1 VVLLVLFGF
10 VAGAA
15 TALSPCVLPV
25 LPVALAAGATGG
37 RRRPLGVVTGLVV
50 SFTFATVALVYL
62 LSALGLPDKLFR
74 TLAIVVLAVAG
85 VALIVPAAAA
95 RIEAWL
101 TRIAPRAPAR
111 AVTASRR
118 TGHLPVLAQNR
129 DGFGSGL
136 LLGLSLGFVYAPCA
150 GPILAGV
157 ITVSASQN
165 FTAGRLAVA
174 FAYSFGSAVVLY
186 ALMLGGRRLTAPLA
200 RRSGAFQQAMGVVLV
215 AVAVVMATELDIR
228 FENQIADSL
237 PAILVN
243 PSKDIEEASATRDRL
258 ADLRGDS
265 HGTVAEAATRADA
278 GKRLSVLG
286 RAPAI
291 QDTQRWWNT
300 PGERPLTLS
309 SLRGRVV
316 LIDFWTYSCINCLR
330 TLPALRAWDGRYRRD
345 GLTIIGMHAPE
356 FPFERDAGNV
366 GRAIDRNR
374 LRYPI
379 AQDNDFAN
387 WSAYGNQ
394 YWPAKYLIDARG
406 RVRYVHFGEGAYDRT
421 ERAIRTLLAEAGRDR
436 LGRMSAARVERPRGV
451 QTPESY
457 LGAERAERFL
467 NGAIGTGTHD
477 YRLSGDA
484 IATLP
489 PAHLAYEGRWRI
501 SDSHATAA
509 GPGARIHL
517 NFSASRVFLVLG
529 SHGGPHAVRV
539 AVDGRPRGV
548 VTVRGNRLYELVR
561 LQRAGQHRLALTL
574 APGTEAYAFTFG

>member
-1 VVLLVLFGF
+1 MALLVLFAF

-37 RRRPLGVVTGLVV
+37 RRRPLGVVTGLVL

-74 TLAIVVLAVAG
+74 TLAIVVLGVAG
-85 VALIVPAAAA
+85 VALLVPAAAA

-101 TRIAPRAPAR
+101 SRIGPRAPAR
-111 AVTASRR
+111 VR
-118 TGHLPVLAQNR
+118 G
-129 DGFGSGL
+129 DGFGSGV
-136 LLGLSLGFVYAPCA
+136 LLGISLGFVYAPCA

-157 ITVSASQN
+157 ITVSASQD

-174 FAYSFGSAVVLY
+174 LAYSAGSAVVLY

-200 RRSGAFQQAMGVVLV
+200 RRSGAFQQAMGVVLLGF
-215 AVAVVMATELDIR
+215 AVVMATELDIR
-228 FENQIADSL
+228 FENRIAASL
-237 PAILVN
+237 PAVLVN

-258 ADLRGDS
+258 ADLRGAS
-265 HGTVAEAATRADA
+265 GGTVAEAATRADP
-278 GKRLSVLG
+278 GKRLAVIG
-286 RAPAI
+286 RAPEI
-291 QDTQRWWNT
+291 RDTQRWFNT
-300 PGERPLTLS
+300 SGGRPLSLR

-316 LIDFWTYSCINCLR
+316 LIDFWTYSCINCIR
-330 TLPALRAWDGRYRRD
+330 TLPALRAWDSRYRHD

-366 GRAIDRNR
+366 EAAIARNR
-374 LRYPI
+374 LRYPV
-379 AQDNDFAN
+379 AQDNDFATWN
-387 WSAYGNQ
+387 AYGNQ

-406 RVRYVHFGEGAYDRT
+406 RVRYVHFGEGGYDRT
-421 ERAIRTLLAEAGRDR
+421 EHAIRALLAEAGRGS
-436 LGRMSAARVERPRGV
+436 LGRMADARVARPHGV

-457 LGAERAERFL
+457 LGAERAQRFL
-467 NGAIGTGTHD
+467 NGAIEPGVHD
-477 YRLSGDA
+477 YRLPAGA
-484 IATLP
+484 IAALP
-489 PAHLAYEGRWRI
+489 AAHLAYEGRWHVGA
-501 SDSHATAA
+501 SHATAA

-529 SHGGPHAVRV
+529 ARGGPHAVRV
-539 AVDGRPRGV
+539 EVDGSPRRT

-561 LQRAGQHRLALTL
+561 LRRPGEHRLALTL

>member
-1 VVLLVLFGF
+1 VALLVLFGF

-74 TLAIVVLAVAG
+74 TLAIVVLGIAG
-85 VALIVPAAAA
+85 VVLIVPGAAA
-95 RIEAWL
+95 RVEAW
-101 TRIAPRAPAR
+101 IARVVPRAPAR
-111 AVTASRR
+111 VN
-118 TGHLPVLAQNR
+118 GE
-129 DGFGSGL
+129 GFGSGV
-136 LLGLSLGFVYAPCA
+136 LLGLSLGLVYAPCA

-157 ITVSASQN
+157 ITVSASQD

-174 FAYSFGSAVVLY
+174 LAYSAGSAVVLY

-200 RRSGAFQQAMGVVLV
+200 RRSGTFQQAMGVVLLV
-215 AVAVVMATELDIR
+215 VAVVMATELDIR
-228 FENQIADSL
+228 FENRIAADL

-243 PSKDIEEASATRDRL
+243 PSKDLEDASATRERL
-258 ADLRGDS
+258 ADLRGGRA
-265 HGTVAEAATRADA
+265 GTVAEAATRSDG
-278 GKRLSVLG
+278 GKRLAVLG
-286 RAPAI
+286 PAPEI
-291 QDTQRWWNT
+291 TDTQRWWNT
-300 PGERPLTLS
+300 PGNRPLTLR

-316 LIDFWTYSCINCLR
+316 LIDFWTYSCINCIR
-330 TLPALRAWDGRYRRD
+330 TLPALRAWDARYRGD

-366 GRAIDRNR
+366 GRAIERNG
-374 LRYPI
+374 LRYPV
-379 AQDNDFAN
+379 AQDNDFAT

-406 RVRYVHFGEGAYDRT
+406 RVRYVHFGEGGYDRT
-421 ERAIRTLLAEAGRDR
+421 ERAIRALLEEAGRGR
-436 LGRMSAARVERPRGV
+436 LGRTAAARVETPHGV
-451 QTPESY
+451 ETPESY

-467 NGAIGTGTHD
+467 NGAIEPGAHD

-484 IATLP
+484 IAALP

-501 SDSHATAA
+501 AGSHATAA
-509 GPGARIHL
+509 GSDSRIHL

-529 SHGGPHAVRV
+529 ARGGPHAVRV
-539 AVDGRPRGV
+539 DLDGRRRGTV
-548 VTVRGNRLYELVR
+548 VVRGNRLYELVR
-561 LQRAGQHRLALTL
+561 LPRPGRHRLALTL